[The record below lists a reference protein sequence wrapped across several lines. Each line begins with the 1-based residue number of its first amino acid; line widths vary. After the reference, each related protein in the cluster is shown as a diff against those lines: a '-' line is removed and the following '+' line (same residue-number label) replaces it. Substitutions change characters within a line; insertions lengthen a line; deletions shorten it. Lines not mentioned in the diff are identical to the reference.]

1 MMKLVDYLKYSKSL
15 TVNMLLLDSFIRIS
29 AVMDKSGPCKKQN
42 S

>member
-15 TVNMLLLDSFIRIS
+15 TVNMLLLDSLIRNR
-29 AVMDKSGPCKKQN
+29 AVMDKPGPCKKLN